1 MMTNGHN
8 QEKAC
13 LGVCIHVTLISHCSA
28 TDSIKNISILQ
39 VVSQAITISRDRLT
53 KALKK
58 VVRWNFSNYC
68 VLYPRR

>member
-13 LGVCIHVTLISHCSA
+13 LGVCNHVTLIPASSV

-39 VVSQAITISRDRLT
+39 VVSQAITISRERLT
-53 KALKK
+53 KALKN
-58 VVRWNFSNYC
+58 VV
-68 VLYPRR
+68 